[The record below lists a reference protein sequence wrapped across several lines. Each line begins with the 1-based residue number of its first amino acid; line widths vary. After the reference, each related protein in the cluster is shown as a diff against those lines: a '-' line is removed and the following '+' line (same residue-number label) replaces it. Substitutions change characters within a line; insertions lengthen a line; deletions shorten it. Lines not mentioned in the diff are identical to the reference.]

1 MADKPEL
8 HEERLIPESMDDRRG
23 RTPEELP
30 ETLEVLDAHLKSL
43 HQSDEGELR
52 DLSDEEESAFNL
64 GMQMLDRDHDR
75 PSSTRRCRGAP
86 PPPPGG
92 RAAGVREHPVR
103 PRRPGRG
110 HAAADEPGGPGPG
123 AARPRRPRR
132 QRLSDAAKTQVE
144 KHIRRDTITAR
155 RILVTENEDYR
166 TAWMKMV
173 TDPHPVL
180 SAEENRA
187 VQAWYEFRA
196 MGDWTTTAGGFGIPV
211 FIDPSIILT
220 AQESSNPFLSIAKQV
235 TVNTNQWKGVC
246 PPV

>member
-1 MADKPEL
+1 
-8 HEERLIPESMDDRRG
+8 
-23 RTPEELP
+23 
-30 ETLEVLDAHLKSL
+30 
-43 HQSDEGELR
+43 
-52 DLSDEEESAFNL
+52 
-64 GMQMLDRDHDR
+64 MQMRTGIMDRLDKHTQDR
-75 PSSTRRCRGAP
+75 GGV

-92 RAAGVREHPVR
+92 RAAGVREHPR
-103 PRRPGRG
+103 TASTTRPGDTRRLTNP
-110 HAAADEPGGPGPG
+110 E
-123 AARPRRPRR
+123 ARDRALRVLDGRDASE
-132 QRLSDAAKTQVE
+132 LSDAAKTQVE
-144 KHIRRDTITAR
+144 KQIRRDTITAR

-166 TAWMKMV
+166 SAWMKMV

-235 TVNTNQWKGVC
+235 DGQHEPVEGRLVRWCHVGV
-246 PPV
+246 PD